1 MTMSQ
6 NPVVLTKASIDAGSE
21 EVVDANVHVVNAM
34 YGKLLDAGEISPV
47 ALGSYYVDFYV
58 TQSLEGGFAQYVF
71 TADREEVDPL
81 IREGLAGMGATAHL
95 ELFNRT
101 VETFDALSEGDE
113 ERYLDGD
120 LDAEEE
126 STDAVRTIEEL
137 DGEFEELFETENITA
152 LNAAWLLAQE
162 GLLVLNDEEL
172 DAYIERQVALIP
184 NLEERQAAA
193 DEDALEDAP
202 DFEVIIRELCD
213 IAGYT
218 LQKITMGD
226 PNHMHDGEKTLA
238 WHFTTDHG
246 DFIMVEDDD
255 EAFMINPE
263 TQEIVAAVEFE
274 EVEFEEADDDEMIDA

>member
-34 YGKLLDAGEISPV
+34 YGKLLDAGEIAPA

-71 TADREEVDPL
+71 TADRDEVDPL
-81 IREGLAGMGATAHL
+81 IRKGLAGMGATAHL

-101 VETFDALSEGDE
+101 VAAFDALSDEDE

-120 LDAEEE
+120 LDTEEE
-126 STDAVRTIEEL
+126 SVDAVRTIEEL

-152 LNAAWLLAQE
+152 LNAAWLLHQE
-162 GLLVLNDEEL
+162 GLLVLDEEEF

-193 DEDALEDAP
+193 DEEALEDAP

-226 PNHMHDGEKTLA
+226 PNYMHDGEKTLA

-246 DFIMVEDDD
+246 DFIMVEDDE

-274 EVEFEEADDDEMIDA
+274 EADDDEMIDA

>member
-6 NPVVLTKASIDAGSE
+6 NSVVLTKASIDAGSE

-34 YGKLLDAGEISPV
+34 YGKLLDAGEIAPA

-71 TADREEVDPL
+71 TADRDEVDPL

-101 VETFDALSEGDE
+101 VAAFDALSEEDE

-120 LDAEEE
+120 LDTEEE
-126 STDAVRTIEEL
+126 PNGAVRTIEEL

-152 LNAAWLLAQE
+152 LNAAWLLRQE
-162 GLLVLNDEEL
+162 GLLVLDDEEL

-184 NLEERQAAA
+184 NLEERHAAA
-193 DEDALEDAP
+193 DEEALEDAP

-226 PNHMHDGEKTLA
+226 PNYMHDGEKTLA

-246 DFIMVEDDD
+246 DFIMVEDDE

-274 EVEFEEADDDEMIDA
+274 EADDDEMIDA

>member
-6 NPVVLTKASIDAGSE
+6 NPVVLTKASVDAGSE

-34 YGKLLDAGEISPV
+34 YGKLLDAGEIAPA

-71 TADREEVDPL
+71 TADRDEVDPL
-81 IREGLAGMGATAHL
+81 IREGLAGMGANAHL

-101 VETFDALSEGDE
+101 AAAFDALSEEDE

-120 LDAEEE
+120 LDTEEE
-126 STDAVRTIEEL
+126 SNGAVRTMEEL

-152 LNAAWLLAQE
+152 LNAAWLLGQD
-162 GLLVLNDEEL
+162 GLLVLDDDEL
-172 DAYIERQVALIP
+172 AAYIERQVALIP

-193 DEDALEDAP
+193 DEEALEDAP

-218 LQKITMGD
+218 LEKITMGD
-226 PNHMHDGEKTLA
+226 PNYMHDGEKTLA

-246 DFIMVEDDD
+246 DFLMVEDED

-274 EVEFEEADDDEMIDA
+274 EADDDEMIDA

>member
-34 YGKLLDAGEISPV
+34 YGKLLDAGEIAPV

-71 TADREEVDPL
+71 TADRDEVDPL
-81 IREGLAGMGATAHL
+81 IRAGLAGMGATAHL

-101 VETFDALSEGDE
+101 AAAFDALSEEDE

-120 LDAEEE
+120 LDTEEE
-126 STDAVRTIEEL
+126 PIDAVRTMEEL

-152 LNAAWLLAQE
+152 LNAAWLLGQD
-162 GLLVLNDEEL
+162 GLLVLDDEEL
-172 DAYIERQVALIP
+172 AAYIERQVELIP

-193 DEDALEDAP
+193 DEEALEDAP

-226 PNHMHDGEKTLA
+226 PNYMHDGEKTLA
-238 WHFTTDHG
+238 WHFATDHG
-246 DFIMVEDDD
+246 DFLMVEEED

-274 EVEFEEADDDEMIDA
+274 EADDDEMADA

>member
-1 MTMSQ
+1 MTISQ
-6 NPVVLTKASIDAGSE
+6 NPVVLTTASIEAGSE
-21 EVVDANVHVVNAM
+21 EVVDANVRVVNAM
-34 YGKLLDAGEISPV
+34 YGKLLDAGEIAPV

-71 TADREEVDPL
+71 TAERDEVDPL

-101 VETFDALSEGDE
+101 VEAFDALSEEDE

-126 STDAVRTIEEL
+126 SSEAVRTMEEL

-162 GLLVLNDEEL
+162 GLLVLDEEEL
-172 DAYIERQVALIP
+172 TEYIERQAALIP
-184 NLEERQAAA
+184 NLEERRAKA
-193 DEDALEDAP
+193 DAEALEDAP
-202 DFEVIIRELCD
+202 DFEIIIRELCD
-213 IAGYT
+213 TAGYS

-226 PNHMHDGEKTLA
+226 PNYILNGEKVLA
-238 WHFTTDHG
+238 WHFSTDHG
-246 DFIMVEDDD
+246 DFLMVEEDE
-255 EAFMINPE
+255 EAFMINPA

-274 EVEFEEADDDEMIDA
+274 ESDDEMVDA

>member
-21 EVVDANVHVVNAM
+21 EVVDANVYVVNAM
-34 YGKLLDAGEISPV
+34 YGKLLDAGEIAPA

-71 TADREEVDPL
+71 TADRDEVDPL
-81 IREGLAGMGATAHL
+81 IREGLAGMGANAHL

-101 VETFDALSEGDE
+101 VAAFDALSDEDE

-120 LDAEEE
+120 LDTEEE
-126 STDAVRTIEEL
+126 SNDAVRTIEEL

-152 LNAAWLLAQE
+152 LNAAWLLSQE
-162 GLLVLNDEEL
+162 GLLVLDDEEL
-172 DAYIERQVALIP
+172 DAYIEHQVALIP

-193 DEDALEDAP
+193 DEEALEDAP

-213 IAGYT
+213 IAGYA

-226 PNHMHDGEKTLA
+226 PNYMHDGEKTLA

-274 EVEFEEADDDEMIDA
+274 ESDDDEMIDA

>member
-34 YGKLLDAGEISPV
+34 YGKLLDAGEIAPA

-71 TADREEVDPL
+71 TADRDEVDPL

-101 VETFDALSEGDE
+101 VAAFDALSDEDE

-120 LDAEEE
+120 LDTEEE
-126 STDAVRTIEEL
+126 STGAVRTIEEL

-152 LNAAWLLAQE
+152 LNAAWLLRQE
-162 GLLVLNDEEL
+162 GLLVLDEDEL
-172 DAYIERQVALIP
+172 EAYIERQVALIP

-193 DEDALEDAP
+193 DEEALEDAP
-202 DFEVIIRELCD
+202 DFEVIIRELCG

-226 PNHMHDGEKTLA
+226 PNYMHDGEKTLA

-246 DFIMVEDDD
+246 DFIMVEDDE
-255 EAFMINPE
+255 EAFMINPG
-263 TQEIVAAVEFE
+263 TQEIVAA
-274 EVEFEEADDDEMIDA
+274 VEFEEADDDEMIDA

>member
-1 MTMSQ
+1 MTKSQ
-6 NPVVLTKASIDAGSE
+6 NPVVLTQASIEAGSE

-34 YGKLLDAGEISPV
+34 YGKLLDAGEIAPT

-71 TADREEVDPL
+71 TADRDEVDPL
-81 IREGLAGMGATAHL
+81 IRAGLAGMGATAHL

-101 VETFDALSEGDE
+101 VAAYDALSDEDE

-120 LDAEEE
+120 LDTEEE
-126 STDAVRTIEEL
+126 SVDAVRTIEEL

-152 LNAAWLLAQE
+152 LNAAWLLRQE
-162 GLLVLNDEEL
+162 GLLVLDEEEL

-193 DEDALEDAP
+193 DEEALEDAP
-202 DFEVIIRELCD
+202 DFEVIIRELCG

-226 PNHMHDGEKTLA
+226 PNYMHDGAKTLA

-246 DFIMVEDDD
+246 DFIMVEDDE

-274 EVEFEEADDDEMIDA
+274 EADDDEMIDA

>member
-1 MTMSQ
+1 MTSSQ
-6 NPVVLTKASIDAGSE
+6 NPVVLTTASIEAGSE
-21 EVVDANVHVVNAM
+21 DVVDANVHVVNAM
-34 YGKLLDAGEISPV
+34 YGKLLDAGEIAPA

-71 TADREEVDPL
+71 TADRDEVDPL
-81 IREGLAGMGATAHL
+81 IRQGLSGMGATAHL

-101 VETFDALSEGDE
+101 VAAFDALSEEDE
-113 ERYLDGD
+113 ENYLDGD
-120 LDAEEE
+120 LDTEEE
-126 STDAVRTIEEL
+126 SVDAVRAMEEL

-152 LNAAWLLAQE
+152 LNAAWLLGQE
-162 GLLVLNDEEL
+162 GLLVLNDDEL

-184 NLEERQAAA
+184 NLEERQTAA
-193 DEDALEDAP
+193 DEEALEDAP
-202 DFEVIIRELCD
+202 DFELIIRELCD

-226 PNHMHDGEKTLA
+226 PNYVHDGEKTLA

-246 DFIMVEDDD
+246 DFLMVEEDE

-274 EVEFEEADDDEMIDA
+274 EADDDEMIDA

>member
-21 EVVDANVHVVNAM
+21 EVVNANVHVVNAM
-34 YGKLLDAGEISPV
+34 YGSLLDAGEIAPV
-47 ALGSYYVDFYV
+47 ALRSYYVDFYV

-81 IREGLAGMGATAHL
+81 IREGLSRMGATAHL

-101 VETFDALSEGDE
+101 VAAFDALSEEDV

-126 STDAVRTIEEL
+126 STDGVRTIEEL

-152 LNAAWLLAQE
+152 LNAAWLLGQE
-162 GLLVLNDEEL
+162 GLLVLDDEEL
-172 DAYIERQVALIP
+172 AAYIEAQVALIP

-193 DEDALEDAP
+193 DEEALEDAP

-226 PNHMHDGEKTLA
+226 PNYMHDGEKALA

-246 DFIMVEDDD
+246 DFIMVEEND

-274 EVEFEEADDDEMIDA
+274 EEDDDEMIDA

>member
-6 NPVVLTKASIDAGSE
+6 NPVVLTKASTDAGSE
-21 EVVDANVHVVNAM
+21 EVIDANVHVVNAM
-34 YGKLLDAGEISPV
+34 YGSLLDAGEIAPA

-71 TADREEVDPL
+71 TADRDEVDPL
-81 IREGLAGMGATAHL
+81 IREGLSGMGATAHL

-101 VETFDALSEGDE
+101 AAAFDALSKEDE

-120 LDAEEE
+120 LDTEEE
-126 STDAVRTIEEL
+126 SPDAVRSMEEL

-152 LNAAWLLAQE
+152 LNAAWLLCQE
-162 GLLVLNDEEL
+162 GLLVLDDEEL
-172 DAYIERQVALIP
+172 GAYIERQVALIP

-193 DEDALEDAP
+193 DEEALEDAP

-226 PNHMHDGEKTLA
+226 PNYVHDGEKTLA

-246 DFIMVEDDD
+246 DFLMVEEDE

-274 EVEFEEADDDEMIDA
+274 EADDDEMIDA

>member
-21 EVVDANVHVVNAM
+21 EVVNANVHVVNAM
-34 YGKLLDAGEISPV
+34 YGSLLDAGEIAPV
-47 ALGSYYVDFYV
+47 ALRSYYVDFYV

-81 IREGLAGMGATAHL
+81 IREGLSGMGATAHL

-101 VETFDALSEGDE
+101 VAAFDALSEEDV

-126 STDAVRTIEEL
+126 STDGVRTIEEL

-152 LNAAWLLAQE
+152 LNAAWLLGQE
-162 GLLVLNDEEL
+162 GLLVLDDEEL
-172 DAYIERQVALIP
+172 AAYIEAQVALIP

-193 DEDALEDAP
+193 DEEALEDAP

-226 PNHMHDGEKTLA
+226 PNYMHDGEKALA

-246 DFIMVEDDD
+246 DFIMVEEND

-274 EVEFEEADDDEMIDA
+274 EEDDDEMIDA

>member
-1 MTMSQ
+1 MTKSQ
-6 NPVVLTKASIDAGSE
+6 NPVVLTQASIEAGSE
-21 EVVDANVHVVNAM
+21 DVVDANVHVVNAM
-34 YGKLLDAGEISPV
+34 YGKLLDAGEIAPA

-71 TADREEVDPL
+71 TADRDEVDPL
-81 IREGLAGMGATAHL
+81 IREGLAGMGANAHL

-101 VETFDALSEGDE
+101 VAAFDALSEEDE

-120 LDAEEE
+120 LDTEEE
-126 STDAVRTIEEL
+126 SNDAVRTIEEL

-152 LNAAWLLAQE
+152 LNAAWLLSQE
-162 GLLVLNDEEL
+162 GLLVLDEEEL

-193 DEDALEDAP
+193 DEEALEDAP

-226 PNHMHDGEKTLA
+226 PNYMHDGEKTLA

-246 DFIMVEDDD
+246 DFIMVEDDE

-274 EVEFEEADDDEMIDA
+274 EADDDEMIDA

>member
-1 MTMSQ
+1 MTKSQ
-6 NPVVLTKASIDAGSE
+6 NPVVLTQASIEAGSE
-21 EVVDANVHVVNAM
+21 EVVDANVYVVNAM
-34 YGKLLDAGEISPV
+34 YGKLLDAGEIAPA

-71 TADREEVDPL
+71 TADRDEVDPL
-81 IREGLAGMGATAHL
+81 IREGLAGMGANAHL
-95 ELFNRT
+95 DLFNRT
-101 VETFDALSEGDE
+101 VAAFDALSEEDE

-120 LDAEEE
+120 LDTEEE
-126 STDAVRTIEEL
+126 SNDAVRTIEEL
-137 DGEFEELFETENITA
+137 DGEFEELFETENVTA
-152 LNAAWLLAQE
+152 LNAAWLLSQE
-162 GLLVLNDEEL
+162 GLLVLDEEEL

-193 DEDALEDAP
+193 DEEALEDAP

-213 IAGYT
+213 IAGYA

-226 PNHMHDGEKTLA
+226 PNYMHDGEKTLA

-246 DFIMVEDDD
+246 DFIMVEDDE

-274 EVEFEEADDDEMIDA
+274 ESDDDEMIDA

>member
-34 YGKLLDAGEISPV
+34 YGKLLDAGEIAPA

-71 TADREEVDPL
+71 TADRDEVDPL

-101 VETFDALSEGDE
+101 VAAFDALSEEDE

-120 LDAEEE
+120 LDTEEE

-137 DGEFEELFETENITA
+137 DGEFEEAFETENITA
-152 LNAAWLLAQE
+152 LNAAWLLSQE
-162 GLLVLNDEEL
+162 GLLVLDDEEL

-193 DEDALEDAP
+193 DEEALEDAP

-226 PNHMHDGEKTLA
+226 PNYMHDGEKTLA

-246 DFIMVEDDD
+246 DFIMVEDDE

-274 EVEFEEADDDEMIDA
+274 EADDDEMIDA

>member
-21 EVVDANVHVVNAM
+21 EVVDANVHMVNAM
-34 YGKLLDAGEISPV
+34 YGSLLDAGEIAPA

-71 TADREEVDPL
+71 TADRDEVDPL

-95 ELFNRT
+95 QLFNRT
-101 VETFDALSEGDE
+101 AAAFDALSEEDE

-126 STDAVRTIEEL
+126 STDAARAMEEL

-152 LNAAWLLAQE
+152 LNAAWLLGQE
-162 GLLVLNDEEL
+162 GLLVLDDEEL
-172 DAYIERQVALIP
+172 AAYIERQVALIP

-193 DEDALEDAP
+193 EEEALEDAP
-202 DFEVIIRELCD
+202 DFELIIRELCD

-226 PNHMHDGEKTLA
+226 PNYVHDGEKTLA

-246 DFIMVEDDD
+246 DFLMVEEDE

-274 EVEFEEADDDEMIDA
+274 EADDDEMIDA

>member
-21 EVVDANVHVVNAM
+21 EVVDANVYVVNAM
-34 YGKLLDAGEISPV
+34 YGKLLDAGEIAPA

-71 TADREEVDPL
+71 TADRDEVDPL
-81 IREGLAGMGATAHL
+81 IRGGLAGMGATAHL

-101 VETFDALSEGDE
+101 VAAFEALSDEDE

-120 LDAEEE
+120 LDTEEE
-126 STDAVRTIEEL
+126 SNEAVRTIEEL

-152 LNAAWLLAQE
+152 LNAAWLLSQE
-162 GLLVLNDEEL
+162 GLLVLDEEEL

-193 DEDALEDAP
+193 DEEALEDAP

-213 IAGYT
+213 IAGYA

-226 PNHMHDGEKTLA
+226 PNYMHDGQKTLA

-246 DFIMVEDDD
+246 DFIMVEDDE

-274 EVEFEEADDDEMIDA
+274 EADDDEMIDA

>member
-1 MTMSQ
+1 MSQ

-21 EVVDANVHVVNAM
+21 EVVDANVYVVNAM
-34 YGKLLDAGEISPV
+34 YGKLLDVGEIAPA

-71 TADREEVDPL
+71 TADRDEVDPL

-101 VETFDALSEGDE
+101 VAALDALSEEDE

-152 LNAAWLLAQE
+152 FNAAWLLRQE
-162 GLLVLNDEEL
+162 GLLVLDDEEL

-193 DEDALEDAP
+193 DEEALEDAP

-226 PNHMHDGEKTLA
+226 PNYMHDGEKTLA

-246 DFIMVEDDD
+246 DFIMVEDDE

-274 EVEFEEADDDEMIDA
+274 EADDDEMIDA

>member
-6 NPVVLTKASIDAGSE
+6 NPVVLTKASIDVGSE

-34 YGKLLDAGEISPV
+34 YGKPLDAGEIAPA

-71 TADREEVDPL
+71 TADRDEVDPL

-101 VETFDALSEGDE
+101 VAAFDALSDEDE

-126 STDAVRTIEEL
+126 SNDAVRTIEEL

-152 LNAAWLLAQE
+152 LNAAWLLSQE
-162 GLLVLNDEEL
+162 GLLVLEEEEL

-193 DEDALEDAP
+193 DEEALEDAP

-226 PNHMHDGEKTLA
+226 PNYMHDGEKTLA

-246 DFIMVEDDD
+246 DFIMVEDDE
-255 EAFMINPE
+255 EALMFNPE

-274 EVEFEEADDDEMIDA
+274 EADDDEMIDA

>member
-34 YGKLLDAGEISPV
+34 YGKLLDAGEIAPV

-71 TADREEVDPL
+71 TADRDEVDPL

-101 VETFDALSEGDE
+101 AAAFDALSEEDE

-120 LDAEEE
+120 LDTEEE
-126 STDAVRTIEEL
+126 PIDAVRTMEEL

-152 LNAAWLLAQE
+152 LNAAWLLGQD
-162 GLLVLNDEEL
+162 GLLVLDDEEL
-172 DAYIERQVALIP
+172 AAYIERQVELIP

-193 DEDALEDAP
+193 DEEALEDAP

-226 PNHMHDGEKTLA
+226 PNYMHDGEKTLA
-238 WHFTTDHG
+238 WHFATDHG
-246 DFIMVEDDD
+246 DFLMVEEED

-274 EVEFEEADDDEMIDA
+274 EADDDEMADA

>member
-21 EVVDANVHVVNAM
+21 EVVDTNVHVVNAM
-34 YGKLLDAGEISPV
+34 YGKLLDAGEIAPA

-71 TADREEVDPL
+71 TADRDEVDPL

-101 VETFDALSEGDE
+101 VEAFDALSEEDE

-120 LDAEEE
+120 LDTEEE

-137 DGEFEELFETENITA
+137 DGEFEELFETENVTA
-152 LNAAWLLAQE
+152 LNAAWLLRQE
-162 GLLVLNDEEL
+162 GLMVLDEEEL

-193 DEDALEDAP
+193 DEEALEDAP

-226 PNHMHDGEKTLA
+226 PNYMHDGEKTLA

-246 DFIMVEDDD
+246 DFIMVEDDE

-274 EVEFEEADDDEMIDA
+274 EADDDEMIDA

>member
-21 EVVDANVHVVNAM
+21 EVVNANVHVVNAM
-34 YGKLLDAGEISPV
+34 YGSLLDAGEIAPV
-47 ALGSYYVDFYV
+47 ALRSYYVDFYV

-81 IREGLAGMGATAHL
+81 IREGLSGMGATAHL

-101 VETFDALSEGDE
+101 VAAFDALSEEDV

-126 STDAVRTIEEL
+126 STDGVRTIEEL

-152 LNAAWLLAQE
+152 LNAAWLLGQE
-162 GLLVLNDEEL
+162 GLLVLDDEEL
-172 DAYIERQVALIP
+172 AAYIEAQVALIP

-193 DEDALEDAP
+193 DEEAREDAP

-226 PNHMHDGEKTLA
+226 PNYMHDGEKALA

-246 DFIMVEDDD
+246 DFIMVEEND

-274 EVEFEEADDDEMIDA
+274 EEDDDEMIDA

>member
-34 YGKLLDAGEISPV
+34 YGKLLDAGEIAPA

-95 ELFNRT
+95 ELFNRS
-101 VETFDALSEGDE
+101 VEAFDALSEEDE

-120 LDAEEE
+120 LDTEEE

-152 LNAAWLLAQE
+152 LNAAWLLRQD
-162 GLLVLNDEEL
+162 GLLVLDEEEL

-193 DEDALEDAP
+193 AEEALEDAP
-202 DFEVIIRELCD
+202 DFEVIIRELCG

-226 PNHMHDGEKTLA
+226 PNYMHDGEKTLA
-238 WHFTTDHG
+238 WHFTTDRG
-246 DFIMVEDDD
+246 DFIMVEDDE
-255 EAFMINPE
+255 EAFMINPG
-263 TQEIVAAVEFE
+263 TLEIVAAVEFE
-274 EVEFEEADDDEMIDA
+274 EVDDDEMIDA

>member
-34 YGKLLDAGEISPV
+34 YGKLLDAGEIAPV

-71 TADREEVDPL
+71 TADRDEVDPL

-101 VETFDALSEGDE
+101 AAAFDALSEEDE

-120 LDAEEE
+120 LDTEEE
-126 STDAVRTIEEL
+126 PIDAVRTMEEL

-152 LNAAWLLAQE
+152 LNAAWLLGQN
-162 GLLVLNDEEL
+162 GLLVLDDEEL
-172 DAYIERQVALIP
+172 AAYIERQVALIP

-193 DEDALEDAP
+193 DEEALEDAP

-213 IAGYT
+213 VAGYT

-226 PNHMHDGEKTLA
+226 PNYVHDGEKTLA
-238 WHFTTDHG
+238 WHFATDHG
-246 DFIMVEDDD
+246 DFLMVEEED

-274 EVEFEEADDDEMIDA
+274 EADDDEMADA

>member
-21 EVVDANVHVVNAM
+21 EVVDANVYVVNAM
-34 YGKLLDAGEISPV
+34 YGKLLDAGEIAPA

-71 TADREEVDPL
+71 TADRDEVDPL

-101 VETFDALSEGDE
+101 VAAFDALSEEDE

-152 LNAAWLLAQE
+152 LNAAWLLRQE
-162 GLLVLNDEEL
+162 GLLVLDDEEL

-184 NLEERQAAA
+184 NYEERQEAA
-193 DEDALEDAP
+193 DEEALEDAP

-226 PNHMHDGEKTLA
+226 PNYIHDGEKTLA

-246 DFIMVEDDD
+246 DFIMVEDDE

-274 EVEFEEADDDEMIDA
+274 EADDDEMIDA

>member
-6 NPVVLTKASIDAGSE
+6 NPVVLTKASTDAGSE

-34 YGKLLDAGEISPV
+34 YGSLLDAGEIAPA

-71 TADREEVDPL
+71 TADRDEVDPL

-95 ELFNRT
+95 QLFNRT
-101 VETFDALSEGDE
+101 AAAFDALSEEDE

-126 STDAVRTIEEL
+126 SPDAARAMEEL

-152 LNAAWLLAQE
+152 LNAAWLLGQE
-162 GLLVLNDEEL
+162 GLLVLDDEEL
-172 DAYIERQVALIP
+172 GAYIERQVALIP

-193 DEDALEDAP
+193 DEEALEDAP
-202 DFEVIIRELCD
+202 DFELIIRELCD

-226 PNHMHDGEKTLA
+226 PNYVHDGEKTLA

-246 DFIMVEDDD
+246 DFLMVEEDE

-274 EVEFEEADDDEMIDA
+274 EADDDEMIDA

>member
-1 MTMSQ
+1 MSQ

-21 EVVDANVHVVNAM
+21 EVVDANVYVVNAM
-34 YGKLLDAGEISPV
+34 YGKLLDAGEIAPA

-71 TADREEVDPL
+71 TADRDEVDPL

-101 VETFDALSEGDE
+101 VAAFDALSEEDE

-152 LNAAWLLAQE
+152 LNAAWLLSQE
-162 GLLVLNDEEL
+162 GLLVLDDEEL
-172 DAYIERQVALIP
+172 DAYIERHVALIP

-193 DEDALEDAP
+193 DEEALEDAP

-226 PNHMHDGEKTLA
+226 PNYMHDGKKTLA

-246 DFIMVEDDD
+246 DFIMVEDDE

-274 EVEFEEADDDEMIDA
+274 EADDDEMIDA